1 MEFKELEKGK
11 ISEVEGKIL
20 AKWKEENILEKTIE
34 NRKDN
39 ETWVFYDGPIYANAK
54 PGIHHVFS
62 KTIKD
67 SFCKYQTMK
76 GHKVDR
82 KIGLDCNG
90 LPIEYNVEK
99 KLGINGKKDIEKMGI
114 DKFIEECKKNT
125 AINID
130 EVNRIT
136 DMMGQF
142 IDSKH
147 PYITC
152 TNDYHETEWYLLKEM
167 HKKGLIYNS
176 NKILPYCPRCGTELA
191 KFEVEQGYQE
201 DSVNTVIVPFK
212 IKDSDTY
219 FLVWTTTPWT
229 LMDNVAACVNPD
241 LEYVKVSSMGY
252 MFIVAKSLANKVLG
266 DDYEV
271 LETYK
276 GTDLVGIKYEQ
287 LLPFAK
293 VTDGKSFE
301 VVADSYVTDEDGT
314 GIVHIAPAYGED
326 DNRVCKENK
335 IGWTQNVN
343 LAGKYTIGPWE
354 GRLVTDP
361 ELEIEIIK
369 YLKEQ
374 DKLFKKIKIT
384 HKYPHCWRCKSP
396 LIYYAKSAWYIKTT
410 EYKDKIIEENN
421 KIKWHPDY
429 VGTKRFGNWLNNM
442 VDWGISRN
450 RYWGCPLPFW
460 VCDECGEF
468 EVVGSREEL
477 IERANEELKYED
489 IDLHRPY
496 VDNITIK
503 CQHCGKTMHR
513 VKDVIDVWFDSGS
526 MPYAQC
532 HYPFENKEWFHKHF
546 PADFIAEGVDQTRG
560 WFYTLLVISTIISGQ
575 SSFKNVVVND
585 MMLDSNGKKM
595 SKSTG
600 NIIDPIKI
608 MEEYGADTVRWYMLY
623 ASPVWT
629 PLKFD
634 VEGLKEVHSKFF
646 NPLRNS
652 YNFFAIYANADK
664 ITDINTCRVEYNDR
678 EDIDKWLL
686 SKYNKLIKEVTEAY
700 DEYDLNKVVKLITD
714 FTSIDLSNWYIRRNR
729 DRFWDN
735 LMTTSKKSVYMTTYE
750 VLEGLSKLIAP
761 IASYTAEEI
770 YTNLTGNISVH
781 LSDFPICNEELIDLK
796 LEEKMDLVRDLISIG
811 RNVREESKIKVRQ
824 PISEILLDK
833 KKEKVIGEL
842 TSLIKEELNV
852 KEVIYT
858 DDLSTYMNFMVK
870 PNFKEVGKIFGK
882 NIKEFSDKLLE
893 LSNEDINKLENNE
906 SIKMSIDNTTYDI
919 TKDMVDIRIS
929 SKEGFKAMVVGN
941 NFVILNTVITKELE
955 NEGLA
960 RETISKVQQLRK
972 TMNFDITDRINMYI
986 DATSEYKEN
995 IKDYLDMIKD
1005 ETLTINVYD
1014 KDGIEDKVN
1023 INDYEVGFV
1032 LEKVGTK

>member
-54 PGIHHVFS
+54 PGIHHVLA

-67 SFCKYQTMK
+67 SFCKYKTMK
-76 GHKVDR
+76 GYKVLR
-82 KIGLDCNG
+82 KIGLDTHG
-90 LPIEYNVEK
+90 LPIEVNVEK
-99 KLGINGKKDIEKMGI
+99 KLGFKTKADIEKFGI
-114 DKFIEECKKNT
+114 ENFCRECNNAT
-125 AINID
+125 ALNID
-130 EVNRIT
+130 EVNLLT
-136 DMMGQF
+136 DNMGQF
-142 IDSKH
+142 IDSRH
-147 PYITC
+147 PYVTC
-152 TNDYHETEWYLLKEM
+152 SNEFIESEWWLIKEID
-167 HKKGLIYNS
+167 KKGLIYYG
-176 NKILPYCPRCGTELA
+176 NKVLPYCPRCGTELSA
-191 KFEVEQGYQE
+191 NEVGQGYQE

-229 LMDNVAACVNPD
+229 LMANVALCVNPD
-241 LEYVKVSSMGY
+241 LEYIKVSSMGY
-252 MFIVAKSLANKVLG
+252 KFIVAKSLANKVLG
-266 DDYEV
+266 DDFEV

-276 GTDLVGIKYEQ
+276 GTDLVGTKYEQ
-287 LLPFAK
+287 LMPFAE
-293 VTDGKSFE
+293 VEGKCFE
-301 VVADSYVTDEDGT
+301 VLANSYVTSEDGT

-326 DNRVCKENK
+326 DNRVCKENG
-335 IGWTQNVN
+335 IGFVN
-343 LAGKYTIGPWE
+343 PVGKDGCYTTGPWK
-354 GRLVTDP
+354 GTLVTDKD
-361 ELEIEIIK
+361 LEIEIIK
-369 YLKEQ
+369 WLKEN
-374 DKLFKKIKIT
+374 DKLFKKIKLT
-384 HKYPHCWRCKSP
+384 HDYPHCWRCHSP
-396 LIYYAKSAWYIKTT
+396 LIYYSKPAWYIRTT
-410 EYKDKIIEENN
+410 EYKDKILEAN
-421 KIKWHPDY
+421 KTVSWHPDY
-429 VGTKRFGNWLNNM
+429 VGTKRFNNWLENM

-450 RYWGCPLPFW
+450 RYWGCPMPIW
-460 VCDECGEF
+460 ICSSCGEKHVIGSIK
-468 EVVGSREEL
+468 ELDDMKVG
-477 IERANEELKYED
+477 D
-489 IDLHRPY
+489 IDVKNMELHRPY
-496 VDNITIK
+496 IDEVHIK
-503 CQHCGKTMHR
+503 CPKCNGIMNR
-513 VKDVIDVWFDSGS
+513 VTDVMDVWFDSGA
-526 MPYAQC
+526 MPYAQF
-532 HYPFENKEWFHKHF
+532 HYPFENKELFESQF

-560 WFYTLLVISTIISGQ
+560 WFNSLICISTIVSGV

-585 MMLDSNGKKM
+585 MVLDSNGKKM

-941 NFVILNTVITKELE
+941 NFVILNTVITRELE

-1032 LEKVGTK
+1032 LEKVSTK

>member
-54 PGIHHVFS
+54 PGIHHVLA

-67 SFCKYQTMK
+67 SFCKYKTMK
-76 GHKVDR
+76 GYKVLR
-82 KIGLDCNG
+82 KIGLDTHG
-90 LPIEYNVEK
+90 LPIEVNVEK
-99 KLGINGKKDIEKMGI
+99 KLGFKTKADIEKFGI
-114 DKFIEECKKNT
+114 ENFCRECNNAT
-125 AINID
+125 ALNID
-130 EVNRIT
+130 EVNLLT
-136 DMMGQF
+136 DNMGQF
-142 IDSKH
+142 IDSRH
-147 PYITC
+147 PYVTC
-152 TNDYHETEWYLLKEM
+152 SNEFIESEWWLIKEID
-167 HKKGLIYNS
+167 KKGLIYYG
-176 NKILPYCPRCGTELA
+176 NKVLPYCPRCGTELSA
-191 KFEVEQGYQE
+191 NEVGQGYQE

-229 LMDNVAACVNPD
+229 LMANVALCVNPD
-241 LEYVKVSSMGY
+241 LEYIKVSSMGY
-252 MFIVAKSLANKVLG
+252 KFIVAKSLANKVLG
-266 DDYEV
+266 DDFEV

-276 GTDLVGIKYEQ
+276 GTDLVGTNYER
-287 LLPFAK
+287 LMPFAE
-293 VTDGKSFE
+293 VEGKCFE
-301 VVADSYVTDEDGT
+301 VVADSYVTSEDGT

-326 DNRVCKENK
+326 DNRVCKENG
-335 IGWTQNVN
+335 IGFVN
-343 LAGKYTIGPWE
+343 PVGKDGCYTTGPWK
-354 GRLVTDP
+354 GTLVTDKD
-361 ELEIEIIK
+361 LEIEIIK
-369 YLKEQ
+369 WLKEN
-374 DKLFKKIKIT
+374 DKLFKKIKLT
-384 HKYPHCWRCKSP
+384 HDYPHCWRCHSP
-396 LIYYAKSAWYIKTT
+396 LIYYSKPAWYIRTT
-410 EYKDKIIEENN
+410 EYKDKIIAAN
-421 KIKWHPDY
+421 KTVSWHPDY
-429 VGTKRFGNWLNNM
+429 VGTKRFNNWLENM

-450 RYWGCPLPFW
+450 RYWGCPMPIW
-460 VCDECGEF
+460 ICSSCGEKHVIGSIK
-468 EVVGSREEL
+468 ELDDMKVG
-477 IERANEELKYED
+477 D
-489 IDLHRPY
+489 IDVKNMELHRPY
-496 VDNITIK
+496 IDEVHIK
-503 CQHCGKTMHR
+503 CPKCNGIMNR
-513 VKDVIDVWFDSGS
+513 VTDVMDVWFDSGA
-526 MPYAQC
+526 MPYAQF
-532 HYPFENKEWFHKHF
+532 HYPFENKELFESQF

-560 WFYTLLVISTIISGQ
+560 WFNSLICISTIVSGV

-585 MMLDSNGKKM
+585 MVLDSNGKKM

-781 LSDFPICNEELIDLK
+781 LSDFPVCNEELIDLK

-941 NFVILNTVITKELE
+941 NFVILNTVITRELE

-1032 LEKVGTK
+1032 LEKVSTK

>member
-54 PGIHHVFS
+54 PGIHHVLA

-67 SFCKYQTMK
+67 SFCKYKTMK
-76 GHKVDR
+76 GYKVLR
-82 KIGLDCNG
+82 KIGLDTHG
-90 LPIEYNVEK
+90 LPIEVNVEK
-99 KLGINGKKDIEKMGI
+99 KLGFKTKADIEKFGI
-114 DKFIEECKKNT
+114 ENFCRECNNAT
-125 AINID
+125 ALNID
-130 EVNRIT
+130 EVNLLT
-136 DMMGQF
+136 DNMGQF
-142 IDSKH
+142 IDSRH
-147 PYITC
+147 PYVTC
-152 TNDYHETEWYLLKEM
+152 SNEFIESEWWLIKEID
-167 HKKGLIYNS
+167 KKGLIYYG
-176 NKILPYCPRCGTELA
+176 NKVLPYCPRCGTELSA
-191 KFEVEQGYQE
+191 NEVGQGYQE

-229 LMDNVAACVNPD
+229 LMANVALCVNPD
-241 LEYVKVSSMGY
+241 LEYIKVSSMGY
-252 MFIVAKSLANKVLG
+252 KFIVAKSLANKVLG
-266 DDYEV
+266 DDFEV

-276 GTDLVGIKYEQ
+276 GTDLVGTNYER
-287 LLPFAK
+287 LMPFAE
-293 VTDGKSFE
+293 VEGKCFE
-301 VVADSYVTDEDGT
+301 VVADSYVTSEDGT
-314 GIVHIAPAYGED
+314 GIVHIAPAYGDD
-326 DNRVCKENK
+326 DNRVCKENG
-335 IGWTQNVN
+335 IGFVN
-343 LAGKYTIGPWE
+343 PVGKDGCYTTGPWE
-354 GRLVTDP
+354 GTLVTDKD
-361 ELEIEIIK
+361 LEIEIIK
-369 YLKEQ
+369 WLKEN
-374 DKLFKKIKIT
+374 DKLFKKIKLT
-384 HKYPHCWRCKSP
+384 HDYPHCWRCHSP
-396 LIYYAKSAWYIKTT
+396 LIYYSKPAWYIRTT
-410 EYKDKIIEENN
+410 EYKDKIIAAN
-421 KIKWHPDY
+421 KTVSWHPDY
-429 VGTKRFGNWLNNM
+429 VGTKRFNNWLENM

-450 RYWGCPLPFW
+450 RYWGCPMPIW
-460 VCDECGEF
+460 ICSSCGEKHVIGSIK
-468 EVVGSREEL
+468 ELDDMKVG
-477 IERANEELKYED
+477 D
-489 IDLHRPY
+489 IDVKNMELHRPY
-496 VDNITIK
+496 IDEVHIK
-503 CQHCGKTMHR
+503 CPKCNGIMNR
-513 VKDVIDVWFDSGS
+513 VTDVMDVWFDSGA

-532 HYPFENKEWFHKHF
+532 HYPFENKELFESQF

-560 WFYTLLVISTIISGQ
+560 WFNSLICISTIVSGV

-585 MMLDSNGKKM
+585 MVLDSNGKKM

-781 LSDFPICNEELIDLK
+781 LSDFPVCNEELIDLK

-1032 LEKVGTK
+1032 LEKVSTK

>member
-54 PGIHHVFS
+54 PGIHHVLA

-67 SFCKYQTMK
+67 SFCKYKTMK
-76 GHKVDR
+76 GYKVLR
-82 KIGLDCNG
+82 KIGLDTHG
-90 LPIEYNVEK
+90 LPIEVNVEK
-99 KLGINGKKDIEKMGI
+99 KLGFKTKADIEKFGI
-114 DKFIEECKKNT
+114 ENFCRECNNAT
-125 AINID
+125 ALNID
-130 EVNRIT
+130 EVNLLT
-136 DMMGQF
+136 DNMGQF
-142 IDSKH
+142 IDSRH
-147 PYITC
+147 PYVTC
-152 TNDYHETEWYLLKEM
+152 SNEFIESEWWLIKEID
-167 HKKGLIYNS
+167 KKGLIYYG
-176 NKILPYCPRCGTELA
+176 NKVLPYCPRCGTELSA
-191 KFEVEQGYQE
+191 NEVGQGYQE

-229 LMDNVAACVNPD
+229 LMANVALCVNPD
-241 LEYVKVSSMGY
+241 LEYIKVSSMGY
-252 MFIVAKSLANKVLG
+252 KFIVAKSLANKVLG
-266 DDYEV
+266 DDFEV

-276 GTDLVGIKYEQ
+276 GTDLVGTNYER
-287 LLPFAK
+287 LMPFAE
-293 VTDGKSFE
+293 VEGKCFE
-301 VVADSYVTDEDGT
+301 VVADSYVTSEDGT

-326 DNRVCKENK
+326 DNRVCKENG
-335 IGWTQNVN
+335 IGFVN
-343 LAGKYTIGPWE
+343 PVGKDGCYTTGPWK
-354 GRLVTDP
+354 GTLVTDKD
-361 ELEIEIIK
+361 LEIEIIK
-369 YLKEQ
+369 WLKEN
-374 DKLFKKIKIT
+374 DKLFKKIKLT
-384 HKYPHCWRCKSP
+384 HDYPHCWRCHSP
-396 LIYYAKSAWYIKTT
+396 LIYYSKPAWYIRTT
-410 EYKDKIIEENN
+410 EYKDKILEAN
-421 KIKWHPDY
+421 KTVSWHPDY
-429 VGTKRFGNWLNNM
+429 VGTKRFNNWLENM

-450 RYWGCPLPFW
+450 RYWGCPMPIW
-460 VCDECGEF
+460 ICSSCGEKHVIGSIK
-468 EVVGSREEL
+468 ELDDMKVG
-477 IERANEELKYED
+477 D
-489 IDLHRPY
+489 IDVKNMELHRPY
-496 VDNITIK
+496 IDEVHIK
-503 CQHCGKTMHR
+503 CPKCNGIMNR
-513 VKDVIDVWFDSGS
+513 VTDVMDVWFDSGA
-526 MPYAQC
+526 MPYAQF
-532 HYPFENKEWFHKHF
+532 HYPFENKELFESQF

-560 WFYTLLVISTIISGQ
+560 WFNSLICISTIVSGV

-585 MMLDSNGKKM
+585 MVLDSNGKKM

-781 LSDFPICNEELIDLK
+781 LSDFPVCNEELIDLK

-906 SIKMSIDNTTYDI
+906 TIKMSIDNTTYDI

-1032 LEKVGTK
+1032 LEKVSTK